1 MDRTPVPADERV
13 AYGTDP
19 NQFFDVFWPV
29 EKPKGLTIYVHGG
42 FWRSR
47 LNLEHAS
54 HINRAL
60 AGAGYL
66 AVSLEYRRAGETG
79 GGWPVTF
86 QDVAVG
92 FSTARVKYAASGN
105 PVVLGHSAGG
115 HLALLLAANTRE
127 MKGVVGLGAV
137 SCLEMAYKENLGAGA
152 VKDFMGGG
160 PEELP
165 EFYAAADPVRHD
177 SHVRRVLV
185 HGTEDDVVPI
195 GIGQA
200 FVKARAMDAGKVSLV
215 EIAGGDH
222 FDPIDPDSKGW
233 AVVLGAVVGLEGG

>member
-1 MDRTPVPADERV
+1 M
-13 AYGTDP
+13 
-19 NQFFDVFWPV
+19 
-29 EKPKGLTIYVHGG
+29 
-42 FWRSR
+42 
-47 LNLEHAS
+47 
-54 HINRAL
+54 
-60 AGAGYL
+60 
-66 AVSLEYRRAGETG
+66 
-79 GGWPVTF
+79 TF

-137 SCLEMAYKENLGAGA
+137 SCLELAYKENLGTGA
-152 VKDFMGGG
+152 VKDFMGGT

-195 GIGQA
+195 GIGRA
-200 FVKARAMDAGKVSLV
+200 FVKAQGAAGRNDAGKVSLV

-222 FDPIDPDSKGW
+222 FDPIDPESKGW
-233 AVVLGAVVGLEGG
+233 AVVLLAVAGL